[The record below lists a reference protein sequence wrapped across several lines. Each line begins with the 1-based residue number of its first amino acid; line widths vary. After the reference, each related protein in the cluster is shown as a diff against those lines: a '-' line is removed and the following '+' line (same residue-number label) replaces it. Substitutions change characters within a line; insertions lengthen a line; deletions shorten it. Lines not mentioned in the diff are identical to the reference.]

1 VAPPVLTSSRV
12 LTQPGIPNDYAL
24 ATTTFGSRLK
34 AIEDQAFAAVAMG
47 FRRMELGL
55 LEAPVSLGG
64 FEDSARETGIVVSAI
79 ITGCLDPK
87 AENMSGTKLGS
98 LDAELRERAVNSL
111 RRHVRLAQKLH
122 CPTVIVR
129 GCEVEDKVLRDES
142 DRLRA
147 RIIKQ
152 GIDDEVREEVR
163 TLVHKVQKKS
173 TRQVEHL
180 CRSLHTVMS
189 ELPQTRI
196 AIETGDS
203 FLDLLNFQ
211 AVGWVLDD
219 LAKHSLAYW
228 HDCSRIQV
236 RESKGLPTQG
246 MWLDAYADRMIGI
259 HLQDTAEGQ
268 VDMPPGTGTVDF
280 KLVHGYVG
288 RGVERVLEI
297 DQRHGRAQILQ
308 AVQFLLGRGF

>member
-1 VAPPVLTSSRV
+1 M

-24 ATTTFGSRLK
+24 STTTFGPRLK

-47 FRRMELGL
+47 FRRLELGL

-64 FEDSARETGIVVSAI
+64 FEDSARETGVCVSAI

-98 LDAELRERAVNSL
+98 LDADLRERAVNSL
-111 RRHVRLAQKLH
+111 RRHVRLAQKLR

-129 GCEVEDKVLRDES
+129 GCEVEDKALRDES
-142 DRLRA
+142 TRLKA
-147 RIIKQ
+147 RIVKS

-163 TLVHKVQKKS
+163 SLVQRVQKKS
-173 TRQVEHL
+173 ARQLEHL

-196 AIETGDS
+196 AVETGDS

-219 LAKHSLAYW
+219 LAKHNLAYW

-246 MWLDAYADRMIGI
+246 MWLDAYADRMVGI
-259 HLQDTAEGQ
+259 HLQDAAEGQ
-268 VDMPPGTGTVDF
+268 VDMPPGTGMVDF

-288 RGVERVLEI
+288 KGVERVLEI
-297 DQRHGRAQILQ
+297 DQRHGRAQILT